1 MMCKHSMLIPLATAA
16 LIAGTA
22 PTASAA
28 PEMPWSSIDGGAA
41 RMAGAGYTLTGTVG
55 QHDVGGEATGNGY
68 SLRGGYWQIV
78 RSAGDPGCNPADLA
92 QPYGVLDLADISA
105 FVNAFTSGD
114 LFADLNEDGVLDLMD
129 ISTFVGAFTGGCP

>member
-1 MMCKHSMLIPLATAA
+1 MMCNHSMLIPFATSA

-22 PTASAA
+22 GMAPAS
-28 PEMPWSSIDGGAA
+28 PEMPWSSIDGGSA

-55 QHDVGGEATGNGY
+55 QHDAGGEATGNGY

-78 RSAGDPGCNPADLA
+78 RSAGALGCNQADLA

-114 LFADLNEDGVLDLMD
+114 LFADLNDDGVLDLSD
-129 ISTFVGAFTGGCP
+129 ISAFVGAFTGGCP